1 MIGETYFF
9 QEKWEAASIAYQ
21 KVYSNYKFPEWQAA
35 ALLSSGKCDEAQNEW
50 KLAAGSYKLLL
61 KEFPESALA
70 EEARKRLE
78 AAQKRAGG

>member
-1 MIGETYFF
+1 MIGDTYFF
-9 QEKWEAASIAYQ
+9 QEKWENASIAYQ

-61 KEFPESALA
+61 KEFPESAVA
-70 EEARKRLE
+70 DEAKRRLD
-78 AAQKRAGG
+78 AVLKK